1 MGELFRGMAAGA
13 GIRVVAVDTTDV
25 VREAVVRQGASP
37 TAGAAT
43 GRAMTAAVLLS
54 HVLLKSPRDRVTLR
68 LDGGGPLGRVTAE
81 AGLDHAV
88 RGYAQNPDVQLPLR
102 ADGKLDVGGAVGVD
116 GEIRV
121 VRSHAP
127 YGDPYTSSIA
137 LTSGEVGEDVATYLA
152 VSEQIPSAVLLGVH
166 FDGGGEVDAAGCVI
180 AQALPGVDPNAL
192 TLLEANI
199 RELGQLTAA
208 MRRSPLRQ
216 VVAEELCWGLGFEPL
231 TDGRLEVRFECRCTD
246 ARALEALAYFTP
258 EEREQMIAEDGGAEV
273 VCHWCG
279 ERRWVTPEQIR
290 SLRGAEVRCPECG
303 TLWHREGQPAVFRHG
318 ELCACGR
325 PVELP
330 D

>member
-1 MGELFRGMAAGA
+1 MGWLYRGMAADG
-13 GIRVVAVDTTDV
+13 GIRVVAADTTDV
-25 VREAVVRQGASP
+25 VREAVARQGASA

-43 GRAMTAAVLLS
+43 GRTMTAALLLS

-88 RGYAQNPDVQLPLR
+88 RGYAQNPEVELPLR
-102 ADGKLDVGGAVGVD
+102 PDGKLDVGGAVGRD

-127 YGDPYTSSIA
+127 YGDPYTTSLA

-152 VSEQIPSAVLLGVH
+152 VSEQIPSAILLGVH
-166 FDGGGEVDAAGCVI
+166 FTDGHVDAAGGVLM
-180 AQALPGVDPNAL
+180 QALPGVDPNAL
-192 TLLEANI
+192 TLLEANV
-199 RELGQLTAA
+199 RDLGQLTAA
-208 MRRSPLRQ
+208 MRRAPLLQ
-216 VVAEELCWGLGFEPL
+216 VVSDELCWGLGYEPV
-231 TDGRLEVRFECRCTD
+231 TDRPLEVRFECRCTD
-246 ARALEALAYFTP
+246 RRALEALAYFTP

-279 ERRWVTPEQIR
+279 ERRWIEPDQIR
-290 SLRGAEVRCPECG
+290 SLSGAELRCPECDS
-303 TLWHREGQPAVFRHG
+303 LWHREGQPAVYRHG
-318 ELCACGR
+318 ERCACGR

-330 D
+330 A

>member
-1 MGELFRGMAAGA
+1 MGELYRGMAAND

-25 VREAVVRQGASP
+25 VREAVLRQSATP

-43 GRAMTAAVLLS
+43 GRAMTAALLLS

-88 RGYAQNPDVQLPLR
+88 RGYAQNPDVDLPLR
-102 ADGKLDVGGAVGVD
+102 PDGKLDVGRAVGTD

-152 VSEQIPSAVLLGVH
+152 VSEQVSSAVMLGVH
-166 FDGGGEVDAAGCVI
+166 FTSDGQVDAAGGVLM
-180 AQALPGVDPNAL
+180 QALPGVDPNAL

-199 RELGQLTAA
+199 RDLGQLTAA
-208 MRRSPLRQ
+208 MRRAPLLQ
-216 VVAEELCWGLGFEPL
+216 VVEDELCWGLGFELLTEKPL
-231 TDGRLEVRFECRCTD
+231 QVRFECRCTD
-246 ARALEALAYFTP
+246 QRALEALSYFTL
-258 EEREQMIAEDGGAEV
+258 EEREEMIAEDGGAEV

-290 SLRGAEVRCPECG
+290 SLTGAEIRCPDCD
-303 TLWHREGQPAVFRHG
+303 TLWHREGQPAVFRQG
-318 ELCACGR
+318 ERCACGR

-330 D
+330 A

>member
-166 FDGGGEVDAAGCVI
+166 FDGGGEVDAAGGVI

-231 TDGRLEVRFECRCTD
+231 TDGRLAVRFECRCTD

>member
-1 MGELFRGMAAGA
+1 MGELFRGMAAND

-25 VREAVVRQGASP
+25 VREAMVRQGASA

-88 RGYAQNPDVQLPLR
+88 RGYAQNPSVELPLR
-102 ADGKLDVGGAVGVD
+102 PDGKLDVGRAVGTD

-137 LTSGEVGEDVATYLA
+137 LTSGEVAEDVATYLA
-152 VSEQIPSAVLLGVH
+152 VSEQIPSAVMLGVH
-166 FDGGGEVDAAGCVI
+166 LTGDGRVDAAGGVI
-180 AQALPGVDPNAL
+180 MQALPGVDPSAL

-199 RELGQLTAA
+199 RDLGALTDA
-208 MRRSPLRQ
+208 MRRAPLIK
-216 VVAEELCWGLGFEPL
+216 VVEDELCWGLGFERL
-231 TDGRLEVRFECRCTD
+231 TDEPFEVRFECRCTD
-246 ARALEALAYFTP
+246 QRALEALAYFTL

-303 TLWHREGQPAVFRHG
+303 TLWHREGQPAVYRHG

>member
-1 MGELFRGMAAGA
+1 RRQGHRQGPARDIRLRVRAADGAPQQAAQPQRRDHVHHDRDPLVVRLQLAGQGDREVRRRRLQARPAPHAAEAEGALRQGGGLMGELFRGMAAGA

-25 VREAVVRQGASP
+25 VREAVVRQGASR

-88 RGYAQNPDVQLPLR
+88 RGYAQNPDVELPLR
-102 ADGKLDVGGAVGVD
+102 PDGKLDVGGAVGRD

-127 YGDPYTSSIA
+127 YGDPCTSSIA

-152 VSEQIPSAVLLGVH
+152 VSEQIASAVLLGVH
-166 FDGGGEVDAAGCVI
+166 FTGEGQVDAAGGVI
-180 AQALPGVDPNAL
+180 MQALPGVDPNAL

-199 RELGQLTAA
+199 RDLGQLTAA
-208 MRRSPLRQ
+208 MRRAPLVK
-216 VVAEELCWGLGFEPL
+216 VVEEELCWGLGFEL
-231 TDGRLEVRFECRCTD
+231 DRK
-246 ARALEALAYFTP
+246 
-258 EEREQMIAEDGGAEV
+258 
-273 VCHWCG
+273 
-279 ERRWVTPEQIR
+279 
-290 SLRGAEVRCPECG
+290 
-303 TLWHREGQPAVFRHG
+303 
-318 ELCACGR
+318 
-325 PVELP
+325 
-330 D
+330 

>member
-1 MGELFRGMAAGA
+1 MGELYRGLAAEG

-25 VREAVVRQGASP
+25 VREAVVRQGASA

-43 GRAMTAAVLLS
+43 GRAMTAALLLS

-88 RGYAQNPDVQLPLR
+88 RGYAQNPEVELPLR
-102 ADGKLDVGGAVGVD
+102 DDGKLDVGGAVGTD

-127 YGDPYTSSIA
+127 YGDPYTSSLA

-152 VSEQIPSAVLLGVH
+152 VSEQIGSAVLLGVH
-166 FDGGGEVDAAGCVI
+166 FTSEGQVDVAGGVLM
-180 AQALPGVDPNAL
+180 QALPGVDPAAL

-199 RELGQLTAA
+199 RDFGQLTAA
-208 MRRSPLRQ
+208 MRRAPLMEL
-216 VVAEELCWGLGFEPL
+216 VEGELCWGLGFELL
-231 TDGRLEVRFECRCTD
+231 TDVPLQVRFDCRCTD
-246 ARALEALAYFTP
+246 DRALEALAYFSGD
-258 EEREQMIAEDGGAEV
+258 ERERMIAEDGGAEV

-290 SLRGAEVRCPECG
+290 SLTGAEIRCPDCD
-303 TLWHREGQPAVFRHG
+303 TLWHREGQPAMFRHG

>member
-1 MGELFRGMAAGA
+1 MGELFRGLAAGA

-88 RGYAQNPDVQLPLR
+88 RGYAQNPDVRLPLR
-102 ADGKLDVGGAVGVD
+102 ADGKLDVGGAVGAD

-166 FDGGGEVDAAGCVI
+166 YDGEGRVDAAGGVI

-199 RELGQLTAA
+199 REFGQLTAA
-208 MRRSPLRQ
+208 MRRAPLRH
-216 VVAEELCWGLGFEPL
+216 VVAEELCWGLGYEQLTGEPL
-231 TDGRLEVRFECRCTD
+231 AVRFECRCTD
-246 ARALEALAYFTP
+246 ARAIEALAYFTP

-290 SLRGAEVRCPECG
+290 SLRGAEARCPECG

>member
-1 MGELFRGMAAGA
+1 MGELYRGMAAND

-25 VREAVVRQGASP
+25 VREAVLRQGATP

-43 GRAMTAAVLLS
+43 GRAMTAALLLS

-88 RGYAQNPDVQLPLR
+88 RGYAQNPDVDLPLR
-102 ADGKLDVGGAVGVD
+102 PDGKLDVGRAVGTD

-152 VSEQIPSAVLLGVH
+152 VSEQVSSAVMLGVH
-166 FDGGGEVDAAGCVI
+166 FTSDGQVDAAGGVLM
-180 AQALPGVDPNAL
+180 QALPGVDPNAL

-199 RELGQLTAA
+199 RDLGQLTAA
-208 MRRSPLRQ
+208 MRRAPLLQ
-216 VVAEELCWGLGFEPL
+216 VVEDELCWGLGFELLTEKPL
-231 TDGRLEVRFECRCTD
+231 QVRFECRCTD
-246 ARALEALAYFTP
+246 QRALEALAYFTL

-290 SLRGAEVRCPECG
+290 SLTGAEFRCPDCD
-303 TLWHREGQPAVFRHG
+303 TLCHREGQPAVFRQG
-318 ELCACGR
+318 ERCACGR

-330 D
+330 A

>member
-1 MGELFRGMAAGA
+1 MGELYRGMAAND

-25 VREAVVRQGASP
+25 VREAVLRQSATP

-43 GRAMTAAVLLS
+43 GRAMTAALLLS

-88 RGYAQNPDVQLPLR
+88 RGYAQNPDVDLPLR
-102 ADGKLDVGGAVGVD
+102 PDGKLDVGRAVGTD

-152 VSEQIPSAVLLGVH
+152 VSEQVSSAVMLGVH
-166 FDGGGEVDAAGCVI
+166 FTSDGQVDAAGGVLM
-180 AQALPGVDPNAL
+180 QALPGVDPNAL

-199 RELGQLTAA
+199 RDLGQLTAA
-208 MRRSPLRQ
+208 MRRAPLLQ
-216 VVAEELCWGLGFEPL
+216 VVEDELCWGLGFELLTEKPL
-231 TDGRLEVRFECRCTD
+231 QVRFECRCTD
-246 ARALEALAYFTP
+246 QRALEALAYFTL
-258 EEREQMIAEDGGAEV
+258 EEREQMIAEDGGAGV

-290 SLRGAEVRCPECG
+290 SLTGAEIRCPDCD
-303 TLWHREGQPAVFRHG
+303 TLWHREGQPAVFRQC
-318 ELCACGR
+318 ERCACGR

-330 D
+330 A